1 MQSGIWSWLLGLVA
15 MLVVPVALGEIL
27 WRRFSDSIRNPERK
41 PGVLPFSLLFGFV
54 GPPVG
59 MAAFLM
65 VASWLEWDMPNSRP
79 ANDMLIV
86 LFFFSYV
93 AGGIPALICGGVM
106 GGLRKRFKGWAGIG
120 GAVLLG
126 GLLAFIFF
134 TMTGLYSDF
143 QEGWRAIVC
152 GAVGGLG
159 SASIAYGVWRRE
171 ISD

>member
-1 MQSGIWSWLLGLVA
+1 
-15 MLVVPVALGEIL
+15 
-27 WRRFSDSIRNPERK
+27 
-41 PGVLPFSLLFGFV
+41 
-54 GPPVG
+54 
-59 MAAFLM
+59 
-65 VASWLEWDMPNSRP
+65 
-79 ANDMLIV
+79 MLIV

-106 GGLRKRFKGWAGIG
+106 GSLRKRFKGWAGIG

-134 TMTGLYSDF
+134 TMTGLYADF